1 MSFFS
6 IQYICFVE
14 EALSDGGSR
23 SEQDVSTFA
32 PSQLHKNVHEEPS
45 PNWSTYVPAQLK
57 TPKNK
62 RLCTPNENLSAK
74 RTRFSSKL
82 INEKI
87 AFVQLQ
93 KEKFLEE
100 HALKIDILH
109 LKKKIL
115 LKQLSE

>member
-1 MSFFS
+1 
-6 IQYICFVE
+6 
-14 EALSDGGSR
+14 LSDGGSR

>member
-1 MSFFS
+1 MVPQGQSKM
-6 IQYICFVE
+6 CHH
-14 EALSDGGSR
+14 
-23 SEQDVSTFA
+23 
-32 PSQLHKNVHEEPS
+32 PSYRKMYMKNFRQIA
-45 PNWSTYVPAQLK
+45 TYVPAQLK

-62 RLCTPNENLSAK
+62 RLCTPNEILSAK

-82 INEKI
+82 TNEKI

-109 LKKKIL
+109 LKKKLL